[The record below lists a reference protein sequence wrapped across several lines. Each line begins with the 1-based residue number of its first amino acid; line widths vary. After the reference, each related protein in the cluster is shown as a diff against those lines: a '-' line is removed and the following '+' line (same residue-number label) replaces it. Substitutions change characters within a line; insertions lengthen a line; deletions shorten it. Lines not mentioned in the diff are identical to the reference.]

1 MFIRAETAM
10 RKRRMIESPSC
21 AVEVMQQPDLGRL
34 GRFIGPPS
42 VTLGD
47 LGQGIVQVGGLPVTT
62 SPAVS
67 TLGLFGMSWTTIA
80 LIGAALLGGVLW
92 YRSRSGG
99 TAGFILPA
107 AKPRRRR
114 TKRIPALTAALYAA
128 GAGAGGYLLG
138 KSLA

>member
-1 MFIRAETAM
+1 MFISANTAM

-21 AVEVMQQPDLGRL
+21 AVDVMQQPDLGRL

-42 VTLGD
+42 VTLGG
-47 LGQGIVQVGGLPVTT
+47 LGQGIVDVGGLPVTT
-62 SPAVS
+62 SS
-67 TLGLFGMSWTTIA
+67 TASSSGPFGMSWTMLA

-92 YRSRSGG
+92 YRSRAGAG
-99 TAGFILPA
+99 AGFILPA

-114 TKRIPALTAALYAA
+114 TRRIPALTAALYAA